1 VDAAGFEHPQ
11 NRCSGG
17 QFRGPDHRGRN
28 CFMKDPGLNP
38 PDVTPLPD
46 SHGELQV
53 GRSPKVA
60 SNYRCKF
67 ARGQVPAVES
77 KRL

>member
-1 VDAAGFEHPQ
+1 
-11 NRCSGG
+11 
-17 QFRGPDHRGRN
+17 
-28 CFMKDPGLNP
+28 MKDPGLNP